1 MGLVAT
7 WLSGIGL
14 SYALPSFTAAGIVT
28 PSALAE
34 LDAIHFEALGVKNPE
49 DRRKLFFLVQRIKMA
64 VERKDE
70 SVEEEVDAV
79 LANTMRST
87 SLILDIDDSLDELLN
102 ELQDDDGAVS
112 VVPSPSPKARSAN
125 ADKTNRSKENQQ
137 PKVAKIPSP
146 QRTRA
151 SASIGS
157 TTSAVTTP
165 PAQARQVTM
174 RRHKDEGDGVAQ
186 HHSAE
191 FDNENGDELFVGE
204 EDDTLEEILKV
215 AEEDSDWDDDSTD
228 GADDEMSSHP
238 EVSTRR
244 TSRRIHE
251 RRQRA
256 TSDSFIAAPTAAAA
270 AARTSLSSSTTST
283 RRTTSLSRPSTGRQ
297 SSDSSHS
304 PKRRSDG
311 IPNLYS
317 KDTESSMS
325 DNSSSK
331 AKASSKPPAR
341 RLSGVPKPKSRR
353 ATDNRTS
360 IQNSS
365 NSNSNNP
372 SKSMR
377 TGKQLSSIPAE
388 RTLPMSP
395 LVELP
400 SSRMTADIKA
410 QELAFT
416 KTKVSSRR
424 RSTSLDR
431 FSEQGSDSDK
441 TSTARGGSNSDTET
455 SRRRSDSETD
465 GQVRRKSGRQSLS
478 GVRSFE
484 SETLPRVS
492 DSVPTPSRQSTGG
505 TGIARSSSNAS
516 SRSNS
521 DKRQSSSGSV
531 MIQGKREDDSFKYQI
546 AQLQADNEEEHL
558 LFNTPGEIPDDDGE
572 DDMRIRVIIR
582 KRPMSKAE
590 ITAAGDVD
598 VIHPLDYGSYGR
610 ILAYHPKTRVDLTKE
625 IETVPFAFDNVF
637 DDKSTNV
644 QIYERTVRH
653 LIPGLFEG
661 QWASIF
667 AYGQTG
673 SGKTF
678 TMMGSNLT
686 GIRDGSSSV
695 HPSNLGL
702 YYMAA
707 LDLFQAIQ
715 TPGFEHF
722 TIGVSL
728 FEIYGGKLFD
738 LLNDRKHIKCLED
751 SKGKVC
757 FPGLS
762 EHGLSNPDELISLIE
777 QGAANRSTGTT
788 SRNADS
794 SRSHAVLQLHLRKRG
809 GRDSDKEHSRLTFI
823 DLAGSERGADTSSSS
838 RATRLEGAEINTSL
852 LALKEVIRALASGDS
867 LAHIPFRGSKLTQV
881 LKESFIGENNRS
893 VMIACISPNIG
904 NCEQTLNT
912 LRYADRV
919 KERNAETGEPSTN
932 AQESGMRRPSNRKSP
947 LALSSFTDLSSAG
960 TSGVSNRRAPND
972 SVNNSFE
979 SNNSSLLD
987 DLLSPSPMKEIEEV
1001 HVEHTTHSRSDARNC
1016 AEALISEHK
1025 SSMNTMLGMVKNE
1038 MTLVNKADAD
1048 RESLDDYI
1056 TNLNVIHEEQVS
1068 LFINLREHILRYRNA
1083 GKATQT
1089 QDLSDDDS
1097 IDDLRD

>member
-1 MGLVAT
+1 M
-7 WLSGIGL
+7 
-14 SYALPSFTAAGIVT
+14 
-28 PSALAE
+28 
-34 LDAIHFEALGVKNPE
+34 
-49 DRRKLFFLVQRIKMA
+49 
-64 VERKDE
+64 
-70 SVEEEVDAV
+70 
-79 LANTMRST
+79 ST
-87 SLILDIDDSLDELLN
+87 S
-102 ELQDDDGAVS
+102 
-112 VVPSPSPKARSAN
+112 SA
-125 ADKTNRSKENQQ
+125 
-137 PKVAKIPSP
+137 
-146 QRTRA
+146 
-151 SASIGS
+151 
-157 TTSAVTTP
+157 
-165 PAQARQVTM
+165 
-174 RRHKDEGDGVAQ
+174 
-186 HHSAE
+186 
-191 FDNENGDELFVGE
+191 
-204 EDDTLEEILKV
+204 
-215 AEEDSDWDDDSTD
+215 
-228 GADDEMSSHP
+228 
-238 EVSTRR
+238 
-244 TSRRIHE
+244 
-251 RRQRA
+251 
-256 TSDSFIAAPTAAAA
+256 
-270 AARTSLSSSTTST
+270 
-283 RRTTSLSRPSTGRQ
+283 
-297 SSDSSHS
+297 
-304 PKRRSDG
+304 
-311 IPNLYS
+311 
-317 KDTESSMS
+317 
-325 DNSSSK
+325 
-331 AKASSKPPAR
+331 
-341 RLSGVPKPKSRR
+341 
-353 ATDNRTS
+353 
-360 IQNSS
+360 
-365 NSNSNNP
+365 
-372 SKSMR
+372 
-377 TGKQLSSIPAE
+377 
-388 RTLPMSP
+388 
-395 LVELP
+395 
-400 SSRMTADIKA
+400 
-410 QELAFT
+410 
-416 KTKVSSRR
+416 
-424 RSTSLDR
+424 
-431 FSEQGSDSDK
+431 
-441 TSTARGGSNSDTET
+441 
-455 SRRRSDSETD
+455 
-465 GQVRRKSGRQSLS
+465 
-478 GVRSFE
+478 
-484 SETLPRVS
+484 
-492 DSVPTPSRQSTGG
+492 
-505 TGIARSSSNAS
+505 
-516 SRSNS
+516 
-521 DKRQSSSGSV
+521 SV

-558 LFNTPGEIPDDDGE
+558 LFNTPGETPDDDEEAG
-572 DDMRIRVIIR
+572 DMRIRVIIR

-738 LLNDRKHIKCLED
+738 LLNDRTHIKCLED

-809 GRDSDKEHSRLTFI
+809 GKHSDKEHSRLTFI

-919 KERNAETGEPSTN
+919 KERNSETGEPATN
-932 AQESGMRRPSNRKSP
+932 AQESGMRRSSNRKSS

-960 TSGVSNRRAPND
+960 TSGVSNRRSQND
-972 SVNNSFE
+972 SVNNSFD
-979 SNNSSLLD
+979 SNDSSLLD
-987 DLLSPSPMKEIEEV
+987 DLLLPSPMKATEEV
-1001 HVEHTTHSRSDARNC
+1001 HVEHPTASRSDARKC
-1016 AEALISEHK
+1016 AESLISAHK

-1056 TNLNVIHEEQVS
+1056 TNLNLIHEEQVS

-1083 GKATQT
+1083 GKSTQT
-1089 QDLSDDDS
+1089 QDVSDDDS

>member
-34 LDAIHFEALGVKNPE
+34 LDAIYFEALGVKSPE

-79 LANTMRST
+79 LASTMRST

-102 ELQDDDGAVS
+102 DLQEEDGAVS
-112 VVPSPSPKARSAN
+112 VVPSPVSKARTV
-125 ADKTNRSKENQQ
+125 ADTTNRSKENQK
-137 PKVAKIPSP
+137 PKVAKIQSP
-146 QRTRA
+146 QRARA
-151 SASIGS
+151 SAPISS
-157 TTSAVTTP
+157 SASAATVTTP
-165 PAQARQVTM
+165 PQARQVTM
-174 RRHKDEGDGVAQ
+174 RRHKDDVAEEETGAQ
-186 HHSAE
+186 HRSPE
-191 FDNENGDELFVGE
+191 FDNENGGELFLDAA
-204 EDDTLEEILKV
+204 EDDDAVEDILNI
-215 AEEDSDWDDDSTD
+215 AEDDSDWDEDS
-228 GADDEMSSHP
+228 GVSADDEMSSQP
-238 EVSTRR
+238 DVTSRR

-256 TSDSFIAAPTAAAA
+256 TSDSFLAAPAAAA
-270 AARTSLSSSTTST
+270 APANTSLSSSSSTST

-297 SSDSSHS
+297 SSDSSSHS

-311 IPNLYS
+311 VTNLYS
-317 KDTESSMS
+317 RDTESSMS
-325 DNSSSK
+325 DNS
-331 AKASSKPPAR
+331 SSKPPAR

-353 ATDNRTS
+353 ATDSRTS
-360 IQNSS
+360 IQ
-365 NSNSNNP
+365 SNNP

-400 SSRMTADIKA
+400 SSRMTADIEA
-410 QELAFT
+410 QELGFSKAT
-416 KTKVSSRR
+416 KRAPSSRR

-431 FSEQGSDSDK
+431 FSEQGSDSSDVP
-441 TSTARGGSNSDTET
+441 SSAARGGSNSDTEP
-455 SRRRSDSETD
+455 SRRRSDSESD
-465 GQVRRKSGRQSLS
+465 GRGGSRRKSGRQSFG
-478 GVRSFE
+478 GVHSFG
-484 SETLPRVS
+484 SETSLPRVS

-505 TGIARSSSNAS
+505 TGYSRSLSAS

-521 DKRQSSSGSV
+521 DKRLSSSGSV
-531 MIQGKREDDSFKYQI
+531 MIQGKRDDDSFKYQI

-558 LFNTPGEIPDDDGE
+558 LFNTPATPDNDED
-572 DDMRIRVIIR
+572 DDMRIRVVIR

-686 GIRDGSSSV
+686 GIRDGSSTV

-762 EHGLSNPDELISLIE
+762 EHGLSNPDDLISLIE

-809 GRDSDKEHSRLTFI
+809 GKHSDKEHSRLTFI

-852 LALKEVIRALASGDS
+852 LALKEVIRALATGDS
-867 LAHIPFRGSKLTQV
+867 LAHVPFRGSKLTQV
-881 LKESFIGENNRS
+881 LKESFVGENCRS

-919 KERNAETGEPSTN
+919 KERNAETGEPTTS
-932 AQESGMRRPSNRKSP
+932 AQESRMRRSGNRKSP
-947 LALSSFTDLSSAG
+947 LALSSLLDLSCAG
-960 TSGVSNRRAPND
+960 ASGVSNRRSP
-972 SVNNSFE
+972 NNSFE

-1001 HVEHTTHSRSDARNC
+1001 HTDSRSDARNK
-1016 AEALISEHK
+1016 AEELISAHK
-1025 SSMNTMLGMVKNE
+1025 SAMSTMLGMVKNE

-1056 TNLNVIHEEQVS
+1056 TNLNMFHEKQVS
-1068 LFINLREHILRYRNA
+1068 LFINLREHILSYRNA
-1083 GKATQT
+1083 RKATQT
-1089 QDLSDDDS
+1089 QDLSDEDS
-1097 IDDLRD
+1097 IEDLRE